1 MDVVQSGLLVGLR
14 RARFTLSYAV
24 LVSAVTTAMLRMD
37 PAMHDALIRHAS
49 TNLHNLSRGRFG
61 TLISSAF
68 VVDAGPIYLWLPG
81 LVCLLL
87 VAELTLGGSRTAL
100 MFATGHIGATLLVA
114 VGLVAAVKLE
124 WLSASIARASDVGMS
139 YGAMA
144 VVGVLTAALSARW
157 RAAWIGFWSAAAVV
171 VVTGGGGFTDAG
183 HVVALGLGMVVST
196 RFRAPARWT
205 APTAALLCVG
215 SAFAFLM
222 LADGVVGVIEGG
234 VWGTAGAL
242 AAAGVERLRH
252 GSHTNASADA
262 HTNASADAHTNAS
275 ADAVIQ
281 SERQDCGGSP
291 SSSPGASHS

>member
-24 LVSAVTTAMLRMD
+24 LVSAVTAAMLRMD

-144 VVGVLTAALSARW
+144 VVGVLTAALPARW

-171 VVTGGGGFTDAG
+171 VVTGGGGFTDVG

-222 LADGVVGVIEGG
+222 LADGLVGVIEGG
-234 VWGTAGAL
+234 AWGTAGAL

-262 HTNASADAHTNAS
+262 HTNASADAE
-275 ADAVIQ
+275 IQ